1 MNSLCTACGNLLTG
15 LDADACAEASASTPA
30 LIRLAASLDAQCR
43 HADAATILKA
53 ALVAAPALPGLPARL
68 ALTLSAAG
76 EHAAAREKFEA
87 VLGTVASADATGVEN
102 SPLESRLQVAF
113 SRTLLALDAPNE
125 ALAQAERAV
134 ASNAD
139 DACVHAARGDALAAL
154 LRLADALAAY
164 QRAAM
169 LEPSLAWAHYG
180 IGMMLMELGRPM
192 AALQG
197 LSRALE
203 LSERTQQD
211 TDAPAQARTPSA
223 PFSYPCLPLH
233 ALPSSAICES
243 IGLALAKGGQPADAL
258 PWFERALE
266 LEPNRATS
274 LRHMG
279 NTLAMMRADDAALTC
294 LQAARRVRPDW
305 DDAWLDEAGLLL
317 RRGDYAAGWRAYG
330 KRAGQRMLESLPS
343 CWSGEE
349 SLNGK
354 TILLIA
360 EQGLGDTI
368 QFARYAPQVAAL
380 AQRVILEVQAPLRPL
395 FDEVGRDWGVEIVAR
410 GEARPDG
417 DHQCLLLSLPR
428 IFRTTPDT
436 IPEPSGY
443 LRSPVA
449 RRALWRE
456 RLAARSA
463 PGRLRVGLAYAGNPQ
478 FKSDALRSIPLAAF
492 EACFDLPG
500 IDWVIPQPEIR
511 DADRAVLERHTGV
524 ISFGAQL
531 EDFADTAALLEQL
544 DLVISV
550 DTSIAHLAGALALPL
565 WTLLPYMP
573 DWRWMHDRTD
583 TPWYSS
589 ARLFRQTVPHDW
601 HGVIEQVRNELS
613 LRVARSCE

>member
-1 MNSLCTACGNLLTG
+1 MNSLCKACGSVLTG
-15 LDADACAEASASTPA
+15 PDDDACAEASASAPA
-30 LIRLAASLDAQCR
+30 LIRFAAVLDGQCR
-43 HADAATILKA
+43 HADAAAVLKA
-53 ALVAAPALPGLPARL
+53 ALLAAPALPGWRARL
-68 ALTLSAAG
+68 ALSLSAAG
-76 EHAAAREKFEA
+76 EHAAAREQFEA
-87 VLGTVASADATGVEN
+87 VAGAVASADAVDLDN
-102 SPLESRLQVAF
+102 SPGSRLNVAF
-113 SRTLLALDAPNE
+113 SRTLLALDAPSE
-125 ALAQAERAV
+125 ALAQADRAV
-134 ASNAD
+134 ASDPD
-139 DACVHAARGDALAAL
+139 DACAHAARGDALAAL
-154 LRLADALAAY
+154 LRPADALTAY

-169 LEPSLAWAHYG
+169 LESSLAWAHYG

-197 LSRALE
+197 LSRSLD
-203 LSERTQQD
+203 LSERTQQNG
-211 TDAPAQARTPSA
+211 DALARVPSPSTPL
-223 PFSYPCLPLH
+223 SYACLPRH
-233 ALPSSAICES
+233 ALPASAIHES
-243 IGLALAKGGQPADAL
+243 IGVALAKGGQPADAL
-258 PWFERALE
+258 PWFERALD
-266 LEPNRATS
+266 LEPDRATC

-294 LQAARRVRPDW
+294 LQAARRVRPEW

-349 SLNGK
+349 ALSGK

-380 AQRVILEVQAPLRPL
+380 AQRVVLEVQAPLRPL
-395 FDEVGRDWGVEIVAR
+395 FEEVGRDWGVEIVAR
-410 GEARPDG
+410 GEARPEG

-428 IFRTTPDT
+428 IFRTTADT
-436 IPEPSGY
+436 VPEPAGY

-449 RRALWRE
+449 RRALWRD
-456 RLAARSA
+456 RLAAHSA
-463 PGRLRVGLAYAGNPQ
+463 PGRLRVGLACAGNPQ
-478 FKSDALRSIPLAAF
+478 FRSDALRSIPLAAF
-492 EACFDLPG
+492 ETCFDLPG

-524 ISFGAQL
+524 ISFGAELQ
-531 EDFADTAALLEQL
+531 DFADTAALLEQL

-550 DTSIAHLAGALALPL
+550 DTSIAHLAGALALPV
-565 WTLLPYMP
+565 WTLLPHMP

-601 HGVIEQVRNELS
+601 NGVIERVRDELS
-613 LRVARSCE
+613 VRVARRALT

>member
-1 MNSLCTACGNLLTG
+1 MTHPLCQMGAGLRTG
-15 LDADACAEASASTPA
+15 LEADALAEAHASASA
-30 LIRLAASLDAQCR
+30 LMRLAAILDAQCR
-43 HADAATILKA
+43 HTDAATLLRA
-53 ALVAAPALPGLPARL
+53 AIIAAPALPGLPARL

-76 EHAAAREKFEA
+76 EHAAAREQFETVLRA
-87 VLGTVASADATGVEN
+87 VVSADATGVDN
-102 SPLESRLQVAF
+102 APRESRVHLAF
-113 SRTLLALDAPNE
+113 SRTLLALDAPQE

-139 DACVHAARGDALAAL
+139 DACAHAARGDALAAL
-154 LRLADALAAY
+154 LRLADALTAY

-169 LEPSLAWAHYG
+169 LEPSLAWAHHG
-180 IGMMLMELGRPM
+180 IGTMLMELGRPM

-211 TDAPAQARTPSA
+211 AGALAQARTPS
-223 PFSYPCLPLH
+223 PFSYRCLPLH
-233 ALPSSAICES
+233 ALPPSAICES

-258 PWFERALE
+258 PWFERALG
-266 LEPNRATS
+266 LEPNRATA

-330 KRAGQRMLESLPS
+330 KRTGQRMLESLPS

-349 SLNGK
+349 PLNGK

-443 LRSPVA
+443 LRSPMA

-456 RLAARSA
+456 RLAARSG
-463 PGRLRVGLAYAGNPQ
+463 PGRLRVGLASAGNPQ
-478 FKSDALRSIPLAAF
+478 FKNDALRSIPLAAF
-492 EACFDLPG
+492 ETCFDLPG

-511 DADRAVLERHTGV
+511 AADRAVLERHTGV

-550 DTSIAHLAGALALPL
+550 DTSIAHLAGALARPV
-565 WTLLPYMP
+565 WTLLPHLP
-573 DWRWMHDRTD
+573 DWRWMHDRAD

-601 HGVIEQVRNELS
+601 SGVIKQVRDQLS
-613 LRVARSCE
+613 LRVAPSCE